1 MAQSTQL
8 PTEAQFN
15 AYTAKLHT
23 FRDTLPKEEQHMFDA
38 MVHAAFQK
46 DGAKD
51 GAPTQDVQGYWW
63 VAGGHPGWYGAPVY
77 YGTPWAASYGYGYP
91 VYY

>member
-1 MAQSTQL
+1 MAEQTQL
-8 PTEAQFN
+8 PNEAQFN
-15 AYTAKLHT
+15 AYASKLHA

-46 DGAKD
+46 DGAQS
-51 GAPTQDVQGYWW
+51 QDVQGYWW
-63 VAGGHPGWYGAPVY
+63 AAGGYPGWYGAPVY